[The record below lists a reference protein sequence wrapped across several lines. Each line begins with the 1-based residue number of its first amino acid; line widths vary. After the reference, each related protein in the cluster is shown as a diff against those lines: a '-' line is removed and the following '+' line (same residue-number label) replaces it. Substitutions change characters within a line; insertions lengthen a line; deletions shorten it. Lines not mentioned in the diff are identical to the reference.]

1 LERFDVFRRA
11 ILAASHAAIRM
22 VAQLEAYGLEPRLWT
37 ASGWP
42 TIQPLDYEANEK
54 ELRPASYY
62 RVALEVGIV
71 SMASA

>member
-1 LERFDVFRRA
+1 MRHLIADFDA
-11 ILAASHAAIRM
+11 GQKSASRKSKSP
-22 VAQLEAYGLEPRLWT
+22 EAGLWI